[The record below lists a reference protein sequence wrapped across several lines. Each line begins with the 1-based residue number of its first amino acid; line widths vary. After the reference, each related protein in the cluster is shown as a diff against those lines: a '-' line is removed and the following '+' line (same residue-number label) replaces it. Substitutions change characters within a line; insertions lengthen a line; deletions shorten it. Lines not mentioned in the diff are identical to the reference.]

1 MREYDA
7 NKQIVFDTSGLDDF
21 QKELNRF
28 LKAAEEK
35 KVTRVLKHGADAFTS
50 DLLKLP
56 KPRSRIH
63 AAGYTHMVSTFTNRI
78 AGNEVE
84 VGWGKYYGPMVERGT
99 IKMKGQPHLRPTF
112 KSNSQKYYK
121 IMTDELWKGV

>member
-35 KVTRVLKHGADAFTS
+35 NVTRVLKQGADAFTS

-63 AAGYTHMVSTFTNRI
+63 AAGYTHMVNSFANRI
-78 AGNEVE
+78 NGKEVE
-84 VGWGKYYGPMVERGT
+84 VGWGKYYGPMVEHGT
-99 IKMKGQPHLRPTF
+99 RKMKSQPHLTPTF

-121 IMTDELWKGV
+121 IMTDEL